1 MVVCGMKWHQHIFG
15 DSKEYKSLG
24 QFITSRKLKKIGKTS
39 GKNSRAYKKLKAKL
53 KSLRKRDSSGYKKFL
68 DEQKE
73 KKEKENKE
81 KEIKKINNQTTDKIK
96 MLSDNDLQKQ
106 INRLKMEND
115 YYNTKKI
122 YDEYKAEYG
131 KSTTKKVLDTIG
143 KQVLE
148 PALIEAGKKTTTDL
162 LTKLGFSTND
172 RMNEV
177 YKEAFGKI
185 DENKNKIEKAKE
197 KAKQEAAKSLQD
209 REIEKLNKELENLNK
224 DMSILNKKDEIDKLK
239 KIIEERKKK

>member
-39 GKNSRAYKKLKAKL
+39 GKNSKAYKKLKAKL

-68 DEQKE
+68 DDQKE
-73 KKEKENKE
+73 KKE

-96 MLSDNDLQKQ
+96 MLSDSDLQKQ

-122 YDEYKAEYG
+122 YDEYKSEYG
-131 KSTTKKVLDTIG
+131 KSTTRKVLDTIG
-143 KQVLE
+143 KKVLE
-148 PALIEAGKKTTTDL
+148 PALVEAGRKTTTDL

-172 RMNEV
+172 RINKA
-177 YKEAFGKI
+177 YKDVFKKM
-185 DENKNKIEKAKE
+185 DEDKNKIEKAKE
-197 KAKQEAAKSLQD
+197 KAKQEARKSLQD
-209 REIEKLNKELENLNK
+209 KEIEKLDKELENLNK
-224 DMSILNKKDEIDKLK
+224 DVSILDKKDEIDELK

>member
-68 DEQKE
+68 DDQKA
-73 KKEKENKE
+73 KKEKQTKE
-81 KEIKKINNQTTDKIK
+81 KEIKKINNQTTDRIK

-122 YDEYKAEYG
+122 YDRYKSEYG
-131 KSTTKKVLDTIG
+131 KSTTRKVLETIG
-143 KQVLE
+143 KKVLE
-148 PALIEAGKKTTTDL
+148 PALTEAGKEITTDL
-162 LTKLGFSTND
+162 LKKLGFSTND
-172 RMNEV
+172 RINKA
-177 YKEAFGKI
+177 YNEAFGKM
-185 DENKNKIEKAKE
+185 DANKNKIEKAKE
-197 KAKQEAAKSLQD
+197 KAKQEARKSLQD
-209 REIEKLNKELENLNK
+209 KEIEKLDKELENLNK
-224 DMSILNKKDEIDKLK
+224 NVSILNKKDRINELK